1 VEPGDQLILTATLQR
16 QMRGIW
22 KFGAVALVDGNE
34 VASASLMVAPETGK
48 GAA

>member
-1 VEPGDQLILTATLQR
+1 
-16 QMRGIW
+16 MRGIW
-22 KFGAVALVDGNE
+22 KFGAAALVGDTE